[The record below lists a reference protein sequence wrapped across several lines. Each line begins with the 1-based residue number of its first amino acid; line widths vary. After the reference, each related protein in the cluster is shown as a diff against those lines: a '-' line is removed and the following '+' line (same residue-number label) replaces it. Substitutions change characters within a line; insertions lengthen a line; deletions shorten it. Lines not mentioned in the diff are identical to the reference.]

1 MTMATDLRV
10 RTLGKVV
17 VSAVMF
23 CTATLT
29 LIAVTQDGHLPQLL
43 QSNIGSIGLYVL
55 LMVFCGYLVRT
66 CWKREEAVGAADAS
80 LWRVVATFFSA
91 LALLMFLV
99 ALAFYAWMGSRS

>member
-10 RTLGKVV
+10 RTLGKVT

-23 CTATLT
+23 GTATLT
-29 LIAVTQDGHLPQLL
+29 LIAVAQDGQLPQLL
-43 QSNIGSIGLYVL
+43 QSNVGSIGIYVL

-66 CWKREEAVGAADAS
+66 CWKREEAADAADAS

-91 LALLMFLV
+91 LALLMFVV
-99 ALAFYAWMGSRS
+99 ALAYYALMAR

>member
-10 RTLGKVV
+10 RTLGKVI

-29 LIAVTQDGHLPQLL
+29 LIAVSQDGHLPLLL
-43 QSNIGSIGLYVL
+43 QSESGSIGIYVL

-66 CWKREEAVGAADAS
+66 CWKREEAVNAGDAS

-91 LALLMFLV
+91 MALLMFV
-99 ALAFYAWMGSRS
+99 VSLAYYAWMGR